1 MKKQVLFFLQ
11 LQNNIQLFHWN
22 TTSFA
27 AHKATDQLY
36 KTITPLVDAFI
47 EHANERDASFET
59 TLHVSNHT
67 SSGFKRYIKQVC
79 TVLTGMKVDKDQA
92 SIRDEMLGALRQYL
106 YLAQLH

>member
-36 KTITPLVDAFI
+36 KAITPLVDAFI

-59 TLHVSNHT
+59 NLRVSNHT
-67 SSGFKRYIKQVC
+67 ATGFKRYIKQVC
-79 TVLTGMKVDKDQA
+79 TVLTGMKLDMDQA
-92 SIRDEMLGALRQYL
+92 SIRDEMLGTLRQYL